1 MTPAPHFSFAGR
13 ALAQVQ
19 MSHPSSR
26 APTAEP
32 ASAPD
37 ALNDLAVR
45 ARGDDPVAVRRLVDA
60 VAPLV
65 FRVVCGV
72 FGRQHPDVDDVTQ
85 VALVQVL
92 KARKSF
98 RGDSTFSYFVSRIAL
113 RTAIKSWRR
122 GHRSRERDRD
132 RHLLEA
138 AAEPAASSPEAVML
152 ARCQQ
157 VWWRLLESL
166 PRAQAETLIL
176 RVILD
181 YSLEETATATG
192 VPWNTVRS
200 RLRTAILNLRRR
212 FDEDPSL
219 ADLLE
224 GT

>member
-1 MTPAPHFSFAGR
+1 MP
-13 ALAQVQ
+13 
-19 MSHPSSR
+19 HPSPR
-26 APTAEP
+26 APTALP
-32 ASAPD
+32 APATDPLD
-37 ALNDLAVR
+37 DMVVR

-60 VAPLV
+60 VAPVV

-85 VALVQVL
+85 IALVQVL
-92 KARKSF
+92 KARRSF
-98 RGDSTFSYFVSRIAL
+98 RGDSTFSYFASRIAL

-122 GHRSRERDRD
+122 SHRSQDRDRD
-132 RHLLEA
+132 RHLLEPPAPPDA
-138 AAEPAASSPEAVML
+138 ASPEAMLL
-152 ARCQQ
+152 ARCRQ
-157 VWWRLLESL
+157 VWWRLLEDL